1 LTVKRRDYQPIYD
14 NTFRRRHRYRRWLWL
29 LTVLVVIIGGGW
41 GWYQWDAHQR
51 AQVASYPIKGVTIN
65 QDSGYLDFQQLAK
78 HETFAYLQATS
89 GATYTD
95 DDFSDNYSRSQ
106 GADIQIGVA
115 HTFSFTTTAQRQY
128 HHFKNTVKR
137 NTGTLPIMV
146 AVSYYGKYN
155 SSNADMATQG
165 QKLKQLVTLLSGHYH
180 QGVVVFASKSVLTQF
195 VRPVLPQ
202 QDYWTAGGKL
212 SGHAQQV
219 KLIEYDANGTV
230 SQNGQDLPVAK
241 SVFNGD
247 RREWH
252 AFTR

>member
-1 LTVKRRDYQPIYD
+1 MKRRDYQPIYD
-14 NTFRRRHRYRRWLWL
+14 NTFRRRRRYRRWLIIVAVL
-29 LTVLVVIIGGGW
+29 LLLVGGGW
-41 GWYQWDAHQR
+41 GWHLWDAHQR
-51 AQVASYPIKGVTIN
+51 AQVASYPVRGVTIN
-65 QDSGYLDFQQLAK
+65 QDSGYVDFQQLAK

-115 HTFSFTTTAQRQY
+115 HTFSFTTSAQRQY
-128 HHFKNTVKR
+128 QHFKATVKQDS
-137 NTGTLPIMV
+137 GTLPIMV

-155 SSNADMATQG
+155 SSNTDMATQG
-165 QKLKQLVTLLSGHYH
+165 QKLKHLVQLLSRRYH
-180 QGVVVFASKSVLTQF
+180 QGVVIFASRAVLTQF

-219 KLIEYDANGTV
+219 KLIEYDANGSIT
-230 SQNGQDLPVAK
+230 QNGQDLAVAK
-241 SVFNGD
+241 SVFNGS

-252 AFTR
+252 AFTK